1 LCFPQKGSNGFQCPS
16 EPLNVID
23 VLSILPY
30 FIEIIVT
37 AVGGVGSNPLWLR
50 SMRVIRLIRLVR
62 LLRLERFA
70 GVVQVGAYDDLIISN
85 LLRRLSSGH
94 SSSAFLHS
102 SK

>member
-1 LCFPQKGSNGFQCPS
+1 M
-16 EPLNVID
+16 ID

-70 GVVQVGAYDDLIISN
+70 GVVQVGPAYDALIISN